1 MRPSTVHSLKYSAVH
16 HSWRAAVG
24 AMLVTATYAVGSFFG
39 SEHSRLQ
46 LRDEMATREVAHKA
60 EVDSL
65 KTQVGTLK
73 DQVATAVNRPA
84 PVFVPPAVP
93 HAPKPVVKST
103 EGAASRPV
111 AKPVVAPVAKPAPA
125 PLFSPTPLW
134 ERD

>member
-1 MRPSTVHSLKYSAVH
+1 MRPSTIHSLKYSAVH

-93 HAPKPVVKST
+93 HAPKPVVK
-103 EGAASRPV
+103 PV